1 VDVFIGGWTLSG
13 QFVAQSGRPMT
24 VYAGA
29 NTFTNVVQTPAN
41 CDGCSSDFGSVHEE
55 VDSNGNALVWYLSP
69 DERSK
74 FSIPAPGEFSNVGR
88 NFFRGP
94 GGWFLNMSLA
104 KRTRVVGDQILEIR
118 ADSTNLLN
126 NPIFGFPTLTQTSTT
141 FGRIRNTVISGS
153 RKIQLAVK
161 YYF

>member
-1 VDVFIGGWTLSG
+1 
-13 QFVAQSGRPMT
+13 
-24 VYAGA
+24 
-29 NTFTNVVQTPAN
+29 
-41 CDGCSSDFGSVHEE
+41 